1 MAIAG
6 GIVLFVL
13 LLAGVVIGYDLVYY
27 GAVYPGVSVAGMD
40 LTGLTP
46 EEASRRLA
54 EHLSYPLTGKIVFY
68 EGQEYWIAKPEDLGL
83 FLDPEM
89 SAMAAYSVGRQGGL
103 VTRLREKFT
112 AWYWGKDMP
121 PLMVYDERRA
131 KAFLDTIA
139 AEVNLP
145 TVEGHLEVNGLE
157 VIARP
162 GQVGRTVDPDATL
175 APLHGQFESMMDG
188 LVPLVVRETPPQIL
202 DVTEQAEIARQ
213 ILSAPLTLT
222 LPDAGEGDP
231 GPWTLPPEQ
240 LAQMLVVERVQTPEG
255 AEYQVRLNASD
266 ALRSLL
272 TELEPQLRRTPDN
285 ARFIFNDETRELEV
299 IQPAVIGRALDVNQ
313 TIERINQQV
322 SQGEHTVA
330 LAIDT
335 TPPEITDDVR
345 AADLGITEL
354 IRQEV
359 SYFYGSSSGRIQNI
373 ATASARFHGVLVPP
387 GAVFSMA
394 QTLGDISLDN
404 GYAEALIIY
413 GNRTIQGVGGGV
425 CQVSTT
431 LFRTAFF
438 AGYPV
443 VERHP
448 HAYRV
453 GYYEQT
459 RSGGHDPELVGL
471 DATVFVPQVD
481 FKFKND
487 TPYWLLMETYVNPD
501 ARTLTWKFY
510 STSDGR
516 SVEMQTTGLKN
527 VTDPPDPLYQ
537 ENDELSTGEIKQVD
551 WAVAGGDVTISRTVY
566 RNGEV
571 YLQDA
576 YTTNYIPWR
585 AVYEYG
591 PGTDVPKD

>member
-1 MAIAG
+1 MAG

-13 LLAGVVIGYDLVYY
+13 LLAAVVFGYDLVYY
-27 GAVYPGVSVAGMD
+27 GSVYPGVSVAGVD
-40 LTGLTP
+40 LSGLTP
-46 EEASRRLA
+46 EEASGLLT
-54 EHLSYPLTGKIVFY
+54 EHLTYPQMGKIVFH
-68 EGQEYWIAKPEDLGL
+68 EGQKYWIAKPEDLGL
-83 FLDPEM
+83 FLDPQM

-103 VTRLREKFT
+103 VTRLQEKFT
-112 AWYWGKDMP
+112 AWYTGKDLP

-131 KAFLDTIA
+131 KAFLDTVA

-145 TVEGHLEVNGLE
+145 TVEGHLEINGLE

-175 APLHGQFESMMDG
+175 AQLQGQFQTMMDG
-188 LVPLVVRETPPQIL
+188 LIPLVVRETPPQIL
-202 DVTEQAEIARQ
+202 DVTAQAEIARQ

-231 GPWTLPPEQ
+231 GPWTIPPEQ
-240 LAQMLVVERVQTPEG
+240 LAQMLVVERVQTAEG
-255 AEYQVRLNASD
+255 AEYQVRLNAAD

-272 TELEPQLRRTPDN
+272 AELEPQLRRAPDN
-285 ARFIFNDETRELEV
+285 ARFIFNDETRQLEV

-313 TIERINQQV
+313 TIERINEQV

-335 TPPEITDDVR
+335 TPPAITDDVK

-354 IRQEV
+354 IHEEV

-373 ATASARFHGVLVPP
+373 VTASARFHGVLVPP

-394 QTLGDISLDN
+394 EVLGDVSLDN

-438 AGYPV
+438 AGYPI

-459 RSGGHDPELVGL
+459 RSGGVNPELVGL

-481 FKFKND
+481 FKFRND
-487 TPYWLLMETYVNPD
+487 TPYWLLMETYVNPEP
-501 ARTLTWKFY
+501 RTLVWKFY
-510 STSDGR
+510 STSEGR
-516 SVEMQTTGLKN
+516 TVEMRTTGLQN
-527 VTDPPDPLYQ
+527 VSEPPEPLYQ

-551 WAVAGGDVTISRTVY
+551 WAVAGGNVTISRTVY

-571 YLQDA
+571 YLQDS